1 MHREVLK
8 VGRGKL
14 ADHVN
19 HNGLDNRIANLR
31 PATPAQNARYKQKCR
46 TKKTSK
52 YKGVHWRKDS
62 KKWVASL
69 LVDGQSKYLG
79 LFKDEQTAA
88 RAYDEAARKYHGEF
102 AETNF

>member
-8 VGRGKL
+8 VEKGKIV
-14 ADHVN
+14 DHIN

-31 PATPAQNARYKQKCR
+31 PATSAQNIRHKKKCS

-62 KKWVASL
+62 KKWCARL
-69 LVDGQSKYLG
+69 HANGQRKYFG
-79 LFKDEQTAA
+79 LFNDEKEAA
-88 RAYDEAARKYHGEF
+88 KAYDAAARKYHGEF